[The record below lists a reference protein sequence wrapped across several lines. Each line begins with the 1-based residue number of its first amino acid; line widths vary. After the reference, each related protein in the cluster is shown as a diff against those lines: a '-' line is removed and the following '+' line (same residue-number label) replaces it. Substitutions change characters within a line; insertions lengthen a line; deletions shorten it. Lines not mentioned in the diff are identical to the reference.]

1 MISKFIESQAA
12 EILAEF
18 KVKSAP
24 IQVEKIAKK
33 MGLEVV
39 SRDLGSNVSGV
50 LYIQNGK
57 GTIGYNPNDSEVRK
71 RFTIAHE
78 LGHFILHKINND
90 MFIDKKE
97 FKLFRNEQSSTGE
110 NKMEMEANAF
120 AAALLMP
127 KNLLISEVKKHRLD
141 LSGDDEDDAISIL
154 AKKFEVSLTAM
165 TFRIDNLNLFASA
178 RF

>member
-1 MISKFIESQAA
+1 MISKFIESQAT
-12 EILAEF
+12 EVLSELKI
-18 KVKSAP
+18 KSIP
-24 IQVEKIAKK
+24 IQVEKIARKL
-33 MGLEVV
+33 GLDVV

-57 GTIGYNPNDSEVRK
+57 GTIGFNPNESPVRR

-110 NKMEMEANAF
+110 HRIEQEANAF

-127 KNLLISEVKKHRLD
+127 KDLLIGEIKKYKMD
-141 LSGDDEDDAISIL
+141 LTDDEDDSISKL
-154 AKKFEVSLTAM
+154 AKKFEVSVLAM
-165 TFRIDNLNLFASA
+165 TYRIDNLNLLVSWA
-178 RF
+178 